1 MKKLILFIFAAAT
14 IIAADAQEVK
24 IKNFRHAGP
33 FGLQSPVLIDS
44 INYSSQKYDT
54 LSLLNANINLDI
66 AKEATQIVD
75 SILPVNNGS
84 SPALNLLYASFSNTS
99 FTKAKINVSK
109 INNYKLFV
117 DGKEQSSG
125 KELELSPRTH
135 DIMIK
140 YLAMPGKADTA
151 LVNLTQTP
159 SNSMTP
165 SNSPI
170 GGESLADGSS
180 HLVVSTPLLVEG
192 PGEVGGSLYYAEAGV
207 KAKSSLYIRPSDDG
221 LYYIQIDHQ
230 RFPDNSDA
238 WTYILKETKG
248 NRVLLT
254 SKQAINWAPNCDHSF
269 YKYEN
274 SKLGKKLILVDAKTM
289 QETVLCT
296 NMPKDQATILPNL
309 KQAIISKSN
318 EGPKADDDKH
328 LYLHPEDRVPGW
340 RDRGSLELF
349 NFETCLSTPITYGN
363 RSASLL
369 DVSADSRYLIL
380 SVNTDEIE
388 AMRPTAF
395 FSVLRLDLQTMKTD
409 TIIAKD
415 GFFADA
421 TISPDGKTLA
431 VKASPEFADRIG
443 CTLPADKYPNIY
455 DYQLYLIEIEKA
467 IGKQSDAITPVT
479 KDFNPSI
486 EDVKWSAFDNNIY
499 FNALDKDLIKLY
511 QLDPK
516 AAKIKHIAVPSD
528 CVARFYLADKSPLIG
543 VGCQS
548 INAYEKTYW
557 VNCKTLKATLL
568 EDVHKRELGEYAMPE
583 CREFN
588 FTNSEGYEIT
598 GCYLLPPGFDE
609 QKAEKG
615 KYPMLVY
622 YYGGCSPVSRYFST
636 SYSFPALASQGYIV
650 YILQP
655 RGCAG
660 FGQEFGSW
668 HCNTAGDPQTKDIIE
683 GTKAFIAAHP
693 YVNEKKLG
701 AFGASYGGFMTMH
714 LQTKT
719 DMFAAAWS
727 HAGISNHTSYWGF
740 GYWGYTYSQVSMPG
754 TYPWTNKELYV
765 DRSPLFNAD
774 KIKTPILFTHGTND
788 RNVPPIE
795 SSQMFTALRLLGK
808 QTAYVTFQQ
817 EEHHVQNYN
826 RLMNWQ
832 NTFMAWFA
840 KWLKDD
846 SSWWDSI
853 YPKVN
858 L

>member
-1 MKKLILFIFAAAT
+1 MKKLILFIFAAAS

-24 IKNFRHAGP
+24 IKSFRHAGP

-44 INYSSQKYDT
+44 TNYSSQKYDT

-66 AKEATQIVD
+66 AKEATNTVD
-75 SILPVNNGS
+75 SILPVNNGT
-84 SPALNLLYASFSNTS
+84 SPALNLLYASFSNPS

-135 DIMIK
+135 DIVIK
-140 YLAMPGKADTA
+140 YLARPGKADTA
-151 LVNLTQTP
+151 LVNIT
-159 SNSMTP
+159 S
-165 SNSPI
+165 
-170 GGESLADGSS
+170 
-180 HLVVSTPLLVEG
+180 STPLMD
-192 PGEVGGSLYYAEAGV
+192 GGSPLEEGLGEALYYAEAGV

-221 LYYIQIDHQ
+221 LYYIQIDRQ
-230 RFPDNSDA
+230 RFPDNSAA
-238 WTYILKETKG
+238 WTYILKETKT

-254 SKQAINWAPNCDHSF
+254 SKQSINWASSCDHSF
-269 YKYEN
+269 YKYEDT
-274 SKLGKKLILVDAKTM
+274 KLGKRLILVDAKTM
-289 QETVLCT
+289 QETVLCAK
-296 NMPKDQATILPNL
+296 MPKDQATILPNL

-349 NFETCLSTPITYGN
+349 DFETCLSTPITYGN
-363 RSASLL
+363 RSVSLL

-388 AMRPTAF
+388 TMRPTAF

-415 GFFADA
+415 GFFANA
-421 TISPDGKTLA
+421 TISYDGKTLA

-455 DYQLYLIEIEKA
+455 DYQLYLIDIEKA
-467 IGKQSDAITPVT
+467 IGKQSGAITPVT
-479 KDFNPSI
+479 KDFDPSI
-486 EDVKWSAFDNNIY
+486 EDINWSAYDNNLY

-516 AAKIKHIAVPSD
+516 SGKIKHVALPSE
-528 CVARFYLADKSPLIG
+528 CVASFYLANKSPLIG
-543 VGCQS
+543 VGCQG
-548 INAYEKTYW
+548 INDFGKTYW

-568 EDVHKRELGEYAMPE
+568 EDVHKRELGEYAMPG

-668 HCNTAGDPQTKDIIE
+668 HCNTAGDPQAQDIIE
-683 GTKAFIAAHP
+683 GTKAFLAAHP

-765 DRSPLFNAD
+765 DRSPLFNVD
-774 KIKTPILFTHGTND
+774 KIKTPLLFTHGTDD

-808 QTAYVTFQQ
+808 QTAYVTFQN
-817 EEHHVQNYN
+817 EGHHVENYS